1 MPQTDAELRV
11 DGIDDESD
19 ADGLEEQLLGTPG
32 VTRVRVD
39 ADEGRVEA
47 RVNSE
52 ATDEKQPLRSILE
65 ELGYEVTESSRDPS
79 V

>member
-1 MPQTDAELRV
+1 MPQTEAELRV

-19 ADGLEEQLLGTPG
+19 ADEIEEQLLGTPG

-39 ADEGRVEA
+39 ADEGRVDA
-47 RVNSE
+47 RVNPE
-52 ATDEKQPLRSILE
+52 AADQKQPLRSALE
-65 ELGYEVTESSRDPS
+65 RLGYEMTDDDRDPS

>member
-11 DGIDDESD
+11 DGIEDESD
-19 ADGLEEQLLGTPG
+19 AESIEEQLLGTPG

-47 RVNSE
+47 RVNPE
-52 ATDEKQPLRSILE
+52 AADDKQPVRTILDG
-65 ELGYEVTESSRDPS
+65 LGYEVTDADADPS

>member
-11 DGIDDESD
+11 DGIDESD
-19 ADGLEEQLLGTPG
+19 VDGLEEQLLGTPG

-39 ADEGRVEA
+39 ADEGLVEA
-47 RVNSE
+47 RVNPE
-52 ATDEKQPLRSILE
+52 AADQKQPLRSALE
-65 ELGYEVTESSRDPS
+65 GLGYEITDSSRDPS

>member
-19 ADGLEEQLLGTPG
+19 ADNIEEQLLGTPG

-47 RVNSE
+47 RVNPE
-52 ATDEKQPLRSILE
+52 ATDEKHPVRSVLDG
-65 ELGYEVTESSRDPS
+65 LGYEVTDDDRDPS

>member
-11 DGIDDESD
+11 DGIDESD
-19 ADGLEEQLLGTPG
+19 VDSLEEQLLGTPG

-39 ADEGRVEA
+39 ADGGRVEA
-47 RVNSE
+47 RVNPE
-52 ATDEKQPLRSILE
+52 ATDEKQPLRSVLE
-65 ELGYEVTESSRDPS
+65 GLGYEVTDDARDPS